1 MGIFN
6 RKKPQTPETQPGA
19 DDKMTAKELSE
30 LYKELRRQRIDKEL
44 GVHAYLRGRNGGIGS
59 PHII

>member
-19 DDKMTAKELSE
+19 DDKMTAQELHR
-30 LYKELRRQRIDKEL
+30 LYTEIQRIKQQRIL
-44 GVHAYLRGRNGGIGS
+44 GAQSYLRSRNGGVGS